1 MVAYTIRTVDV
12 DAFRS
17 GNYPFVLEPYQPY
30 SFEPVS
36 FFDNE
41 GNKPAAGYV
50 WVGEDKHYVV
60 HPHLNGFVVKK
71 VYTED
76 VNEPDPVLRAWGS
89 YDHLGVWDLQDR
101 RFHQWLEKK
110 FLALLSSE
118 NHLTCKIR
126 YRLCAFGPRR
136 SEKFHPKIS
145 VWQSLE
151 NRDNDRVTAMKPA
164 RAFSLM
170 FPELDHK
177 TIIQIND
184 EYLQEFAPREFTIHV
199 SKEAE
204 HFKDAYAGKQSPNE
218 NIDTTPYRKHLA
230 HSCMRYDFDH
240 LPMHPAEAYASGDFT
255 IVYALD
261 QNDLVA
267 GRCVVHTN
275 KMQKKIV
282 PPQAGPI
289 YGVSEQAI
297 DCIQERLESM
307 GADMT
312 HNASWVGAKL
322 RRVEYDG
329 GFIGPY
335 LDLTPQSLDD
345 MGDHLVVTSRGEIDA
360 SQYNGVLGGH
370 HTSCCQCNEN
380 LSEDEYWYS
389 EYTSE
394 HYCESC
400 YYDEHV
406 YCDYYGE
413 TVHQDQTI
421 VCWRVGYGGQHE
433 TVSVYEGIINDGDT
447 FIMCTDDEYWHVDD
461 VVYCECD
468 DTWISPDNIDEYF
481 VSDWDGELHP
491 NEVMCTLTDGDVVSK
506 YELNDHPGIWQKND
520 DNEWEEV
527 QEELEL
533 DV

>member
-1 MVAYTIRTVDV
+1 MATYTIRTVDV
-12 DAFRS
+12 DAFRER
-17 GNYPFVLEPYQPY
+17 NYPFELEPYQPY

-76 VNEPDPVLRAWGS
+76 VNEPDPVLRAWGA
-89 YDHLGVWDLQDR
+89 YDHLNMWDLQDR

-110 FLALLSSE
+110 FINLLAGDS

-151 NRDNDRVTAMKPA
+151 HRDNDRVTAMKPA

-199 SKEAE
+199 SKESDD
-204 HFKDAYAGKQSPNE
+204 FRRAYAGKQSPNE

-230 HSCMRYDFDH
+230 HSCMRYEFDH

-267 GRCVVHTN
+267 GRCVVYTN
-275 KMQKKIV
+275 NV

-297 DCIQERLESM
+297 DCIQERLELM

-312 HNASWVGAKL
+312 HNASWIGAKL
-322 RRVEYDG
+322 KRVEYDG
-329 GFIGPY
+329 GFVGPY
-335 LDLTPQSLDD
+335 LDLTPQSLAD
-345 MGDHLVVTSRGEIDA
+345 MGDYLEVNRRGEIDA
-360 SQYNGVLGGH
+360 SVYQGVLGGH

-389 EYTSE
+389 EHTSE

-406 YCDYYGE
+406 YCDYWQE
-413 TVHQDQTI
+413 TVHVDQTI
-421 VCWRVGYGGQHE
+421 VCYRIGYGGQHE
-433 TVSVYEGIINDGDT
+433 AVQVYEGIIHDGDV
-447 FIMCTDDEYWHVDD
+447 FIMCTDDEYWHTDD

-468 DTWISPDNIDEYF
+468 DTYISPDNIDEYF
-481 VSDWDGELHP
+481 TSDWDDELYP

-506 YELNDHPGIWQKND
+506 YELDAHPGIWQKND
-520 DNEWEEV
+520 DDEWEEV

>member
-1 MVAYTIRTVDV
+1 MATYTIRAVDM
-12 DAFRS
+12 DTFRVC
-17 GNYPFVLEPYQPY
+17 NYPFEVEPYQPY

-36 FFDNE
+36 FLDNE
-41 GNKPAAGYV
+41 GNRPAAGYV

-71 VYTED
+71 VYVED
-76 VNEPDPVLRAWGS
+76 ENETDPVLRAWGS
-89 YDHLGVWDLQDR
+89 YAHLNLWEMPDHRLQK
-101 RFHQWLEKK
+101 WLEKI
-110 FLALLSSE
+110 FINLLSGAYDH
-118 NHLTCKIR
+118 NVCKIR

-136 SEKFHPKIS
+136 SERFHPKVS

-164 RAFSLM
+164 RAFALM

-177 TIIQIND
+177 AIIQLTD
-184 EYLQEFAPREFTIHV
+184 QYLQEFAPREFTIHV
-199 SKEAE
+199 SKEADD
-204 HFKDAYAGKQSPNE
+204 FRRAYAGEQSPNE
-218 NIDTTPYRKHLA
+218 NIDTTPFRKHLA
-230 HSCMRYDFDH
+230 HSCMRYDFDN

-255 IVYALD
+255 IVYATD
-261 QNDLVA
+261 QNNLVA
-267 GRCVVHTN
+267 GRCVVYTAE
-275 KMQKKIV
+275 Q

-297 DCIQERLESM
+297 DCIQQRLEAM
-307 GADMT
+307 GTDMT
-312 HNASWVGAKL
+312 GCASWRGAKL

-345 MGDHLVVTSRGEIDA
+345 MGDHLVVASRGEIDA

-370 HTSCCQCNEN
+370 HTQCCQCNER

-389 EYTSE
+389 EHTSE

-406 YCDYYGE
+406 YCDYLGD
-413 TVHQDQTI
+413 TVHTDQTI

-433 TVSVYEGIINDGDT
+433 SVQVYEVIVNDGDV
-447 FIMCTDDEYWHVDD
+447 FVECTDNEYWHIDD
-461 VVYCECD
+461 AVFCEHQQEF
-468 DTWISPDNIDEYF
+468 ISPDDIGDYF
-481 VSDWDGELHP
+481 TSDWDGELYH
-491 NEVMCTLTDGDVVSK
+491 NDQRCDLVNGETVSK
-506 YELNDHPGIWQKND
+506 YELDEDGNIWQKND
-520 DNEWEEV
+520 DDEWEPV

-533 DV
+533 

>member
-1 MVAYTIRTVDV
+1 
-12 DAFRS
+12 
-17 GNYPFVLEPYQPY
+17 
-30 SFEPVS
+30 
-36 FFDNE
+36 
-41 GNKPAAGYV
+41 
-50 WVGEDKHYVV
+50 
-60 HPHLNGFVVKK
+60 
-71 VYTED
+71 
-76 VNEPDPVLRAWGS
+76 
-89 YDHLGVWDLQDR
+89 
-101 RFHQWLEKK
+101 
-110 FLALLSSE
+110 
-118 NHLTCKIR
+118 
-126 YRLCAFGPRR
+126 
-136 SEKFHPKIS
+136 
-145 VWQSLE
+145 
-151 NRDNDRVTAMKPA
+151 
-164 RAFSLM
+164 M

-199 SKEAE
+199 SKESDD
-204 HFKDAYAGKQSPNE
+204 FRRAYAGKQSPNE

-230 HSCMRYDFDH
+230 HSCMRYEFDN

-267 GRCVVHTN
+267 GRCVVYTAE
-275 KMQKKIV
+275 K
-282 PPQAGPI
+282 PPHAGPI

-312 HNASWVGAKL
+312 HNASWIGAKL
-322 RRVEYDG
+322 KRVEYDG

-345 MGDHLVVTSRGEIDA
+345 MGDHLVVARCGEIDA
-360 SQYNGVLGGH
+360 SVYQGILGGH

-389 EYTSE
+389 EHTSE

-421 VCWRVGYGGQHE
+421 ICWRVGYGGHHE
-433 TVSVYEGIINDGDT
+433 SVQVYEGIISDGDT
-447 FIMCTDDEYWHVDD
+447 FILCTDDEYWHQDD

-468 DTWISPDNIDEYF
+468 DTYISPDNIDEYF
-481 VSDWDGELHP
+481 TSDWDCELYP

-506 YELNDHPGIWQKND
+506 YELDAHPGIWQKND

>member
-1 MVAYTIRTVDV
+1 MVAYTIRTVDP
-12 DAFRS
+12 DAFRVR
-17 GNYPFVLEPYQPY
+17 NYPFELEPYQPY

-36 FFDNE
+36 FFDSE
-41 GNKPAAGYV
+41 GNRPAAGYV

-60 HPHLNGFVVKK
+60 HPLTNGFVVKK
-71 VYTED
+71 VYAED
-76 VNEPDPVLRAWGS
+76 TNETDPVLRAWGV
-89 YDHLGVWDLQDR
+89 YAHLNMWEMADHRL
-101 RFHQWLEKK
+101 HKWLEKQI
-110 FLALLSSE
+110 LNLLGSE
-118 NHLTCKIR
+118 NHTTCKIR
-126 YRLCAFGPRR
+126 YRLTAFGPRR
-136 SEKFHPKIS
+136 SEKFHPKIT

-151 NRDNDRVTAMKPA
+151 NRDNDRATAMKPA
-164 RAFSLM
+164 RALGLM

-184 EYLQEFAPREFTIHV
+184 QYLQEFAPREFTIHM
-199 SKEAE
+199 SQKAE
-204 HFKDAYAGKQSPNE
+204 DFQRAYAGNQSPNE
-218 NIDTTPYRKHLA
+218 NIDTTPQRKHLA
-230 HSCMRYDFDH
+230 HSCMRYEFDH

-267 GRCVVHTN
+267 GRCVVYTN
-275 KMQKKIV
+275 NV

-289 YGVSEQAI
+289 YGVSEQAL
-297 DCIQERLESM
+297 DCIQERLEAM
-307 GADMT
+307 GADT
-312 HNASWVGAKL
+312 TGCASWKGAKL

-345 MGDHLVVTSRGEIDA
+345 MGDYLVVASRGEIDA

-406 YCDYYGE
+406 YCDYWQE
-413 TVHQDQTI
+413 TVHVDETT
-421 VCWRVGYGGQHE
+421 VCYRVGYNGQHE
-433 TVSVYEGIINDGDT
+433 SIQVATRIVDDGDV
-447 FIMCTDDEYWHVDD
+447 FVMCTDHEYWHVDD
-461 VVYCECD
+461 IAYCECD
-468 DTWISPDNIDEYF
+468 DTWISPSDFDDYF
-481 VSDWDGELHP
+481 TSDWDGELYP

-506 YELNDHPGIWQKND
+506 YELDAHPGIWQKND
-520 DNEWEEV
+520 DDEWEEV

>member
-1 MVAYTIRTVDV
+1 MSNYTIRAV
-12 DAFRS
+12 DADLIALRAAEFHDKVTM
-17 GNYPFVLEPYQPY
+17 YFPYN
-30 SFEPVS
+30 FEPTS
-36 FFDNE
+36 FDDAE
-41 GNKPAAGYV
+41 GVHPAAGYV
-50 WVGEDKHYVV
+50 TIGHDQHYIVR
-60 HPHLNGFVVKK
+60 PAECGFVVKK

-76 VNEPDPVLRAWGS
+76 VNEPDPVLRAWGV
-89 YDHLGVWDLQDR
+89 YDHLNMWDLQDR

-110 FLALLSSE
+110 FIGLLAGDS

-267 GRCVVHTN
+267 GRCVVYTN
-275 KMQKKIV
+275 NA

-297 DCIQERLESM
+297 DCIQERLESL

-312 HNASWVGAKL
+312 HNASWIGAKL
-322 RRVEYDG
+322 KRVEYDG
-329 GFIGPY
+329 GFVGPY
-335 LDLTPQSLDD
+335 LDLTPQSLAD
-345 MGDHLVVTSRGEIDA
+345 MGDYLEVNRRGEIDA
-360 SQYNGVLGGH
+360 SVYQGVLGGH

-389 EYTSE
+389 EFTSE

-406 YCDYYGE
+406 YCDYFQD

-421 VCWRVGYGGQHE
+421 TCWRVGYGGQHE
-433 TVSVYEGIINDGDT
+433 SVQVYEHVVHNDDI
-447 FIMCTDDEYWHVDD
+447 FIMCTDDEYWHTDD

-468 DTWISPDNIDEYF
+468 DTYISPDNIDEYF
-481 VSDWDGELHP
+481 TSDWDGELYP

-506 YELNDHPGIWQKND
+506 YELDAHPGIWQKND

>member
-12 DAFRS
+12 DAFRER
-17 GNYPFVLEPYQPY
+17 NYPFVLVPYQPY

-36 FFDNE
+36 FLDNE
-41 GNKPAAGYV
+41 GNKPAAGFV

-71 VYTED
+71 VYAED
-76 VNEPDPVLRAWGS
+76 VNETDPVLRAWGEW
-89 YDHLGVWDLQDR
+89 DHLNMWEMADSRLQK
-101 RFHQWLEKK
+101 WLEKQV
-110 FLALLSSE
+110 LNLLGSE
-118 NHLTCKIR
+118 SHLTCKIR

-151 NRDNDRVTAMKPA
+151 HRDNDRVTAMKPA

-177 TIIQIND
+177 TIIQLND
-184 EYLQEFAPREFTIHV
+184 QYLQEFAPREFTIHV

-267 GRCVVHTN
+267 GRCVVYTN
-275 KMQKKIV
+275 NV
-282 PPQAGPI
+282 PPQAGPV

-297 DCIQERLESM
+297 DCIEERLAQM
-307 GADMT
+307 GARTGHD
-312 HNASWVGAKL
+312 ASWIGAKL
-322 RRVEYDG
+322 KRVEYDD
-329 GFIGPY
+329 GFVGPY

-345 MGDHLVVTSRGEIDA
+345 MGDHLVVARCGEIDA
-360 SQYNGVLGGH
+360 SVYQGILGGH
-370 HTSCCQCNEN
+370 HTSCSQCNEN

-389 EYTSE
+389 EHTSE

-406 YCDYYGE
+406 YCDYWQE
-413 TVHQDQTI
+413 TVHVDQTI
-421 VCWRVGYGGQHE
+421 VCYRVGYGGQHE
-433 TVSVYEGIINDGDT
+433 AVQVYEGIIHDGDV
-447 FIMCTDDEYWHVDD
+447 FIMCTDDEYWHTDD

-468 DTWISPDNIDEYF
+468 DTYISPDNIDEYF
-481 VSDWDGELHP
+481 TSDWDCELYP

-506 YELNDHPGIWQKND
+506 YELDSHPGIWQKND
-520 DNEWEEV
+520 NNEWEEV

>member
-1 MVAYTIRTVDV
+1 MTTYTIRTVDV
-12 DAFRS
+12 DAFRER
-17 GNYPFVLEPYQPY
+17 NYPFVLEPYQPY

-36 FFDNE
+36 FLDNE

-71 VYTED
+71 VYAED
-76 VNEPDPVLRAWGS
+76 VNEPDPVLRAWGV
-89 YDHLGVWDLQDR
+89 YDHLNMWDLQDR

-110 FLALLSSE
+110 FINLLAGSHDH
-118 NHLTCKIR
+118 NTCKIR

-177 TIIQIND
+177 AIIQLND
-184 EYLQEFAPREFTIHV
+184 EYLQEFAPRDFTIHV
-199 SKEAE
+199 SKEADD
-204 HFKDAYAGKQSPNE
+204 FRLAYAGEQSPNE
-218 NIDTTPYRKHLA
+218 NIDTTPFRKHLA

-267 GRCVVHTN
+267 GRCVVYTN
-275 KMQKKIV
+275 NV

-312 HNASWVGAKL
+312 NNASWIGAKL
-322 RRVEYDG
+322 KRVEYDG

-335 LDLTPQSLDD
+335 LDLTPQSLLD
-345 MGDHLVVTSRGEIDA
+345 MDDHLEVNRMGEIDA
-360 SQYNGVLGGH
+360 SQYNGVLGSH
-370 HTSCCQCNEN
+370 HTQCCQCNER

-406 YCDYYGE
+406 YCDYLGD
-413 TVHQDQTI
+413 TVHVDQTI
-421 VCWRVGYGGQHE
+421 VCYRVGYGGQHE
-433 TVSVYEGIINDGDT
+433 AVQVYEQIVHDGDV
-447 FIMCTDDEYWHVDD
+447 FIMCTDDEYWHIDD
-461 VVYCECD
+461 IVYCECD
-468 DTWISPDNIDEYF
+468 DTWISPDDIDDYF
-481 VSDWDGELHP
+481 TSDWDDELYP
-491 NEVMCTLTDGDVVSK
+491 NEVMCNLVNGETVST
-506 YELNDHPGIWQKND
+506 YELDADGNDWKKNK
-520 DNEWEEV
+520 DNEWEPV
-527 QEELEL
+527 PEELEI
-533 DV
+533 

>member
-12 DAFRS
+12 DAFRER
-17 GNYPFVLEPYQPY
+17 NYPFVLEPYQPY

-76 VNEPDPVLRAWGS
+76 VNEPDPVLRAWGG
-89 YDHLGVWDLQDR
+89 YDHLNMWEMADFRLHR
-101 RFHQWLEKK
+101 WLEKRI
-110 FLALLSSE
+110 LNLLGGES
-118 NHLTCKIR
+118 HLTCKIR

-151 NRDNDRVTAMKPA
+151 HRDNDRVTAMKPA

-184 EYLQEFAPREFTIHV
+184 EYLQEFAPREFTIYV

-240 LPMHPAEAYASGDFT
+240 LPIHPAEAYASGDFT

-267 GRCVVHTN
+267 GRCVVYTN
-275 KMQKKIV
+275 NV

-307 GADMT
+307 GTDMT
-312 HNASWVGAKL
+312 HNASWIGAKL
-322 RRVEYDG
+322 KRVEYDG
-329 GFIGPY
+329 GFVGPY
-335 LDLTPQSLDD
+335 LDLTPQSLAD
-345 MGDHLVVTSRGEIDA
+345 MGDYLEVNRRGEIDA
-360 SQYNGVLGGH
+360 SIYQGVLGGH
-370 HTSCCQCNEN
+370 HTQCCQCNEN
-380 LSEDEYWYS
+380 LSEDDYWYS
-389 EYTSE
+389 EHTSE

-406 YCDYYGE
+406 YCDYWQE

-421 VCWRVGYGGQHE
+421 VCWRVGYNGQHE
-433 TVSVYEGIINDGDT
+433 SVQVYEHIVHDGDT
-447 FIMCTDDEYWHVDD
+447 FIMCTDDEYWHTDD
-461 VVYCECD
+461 VVYCEYE
-468 DTWISPDNIDEYF
+468 DTWISPDNIGEYF
-481 VSDWDGELHP
+481 TSDWDGELYP
-491 NEVMCTLTDGDVVSK
+491 DDQYCLLDCGKVVSQ
-506 YELNDHPGIWQKND
+506 YELDND
-520 DNEWEEV
+520 DSTWIKGEGGMWSKEE
-527 QEELEL
+527 EELEP